1 MMQTWVI
8 TSGVLFIQMFM
19 QKLCV
24 GEECVIQGWRE
35 REEETAW

>member
-8 TSGVLFIQMFM
+8 TRGVLFIQMFM
-19 QKLCV
+19 QKLCGRRV
-24 GEECVIQGWRE
+24 CDTRLE